1 MKKKKLYRLLSFGM
15 ILLSGASL
23 VSYVLSL
30 SWFIQEKIVQSKA
43 DGFAYP
49 DYFAYG
55 DGSEA
60 KPYGISNKRHLYNL
74 AWLQDLGHFDD
85 KTYYFELAKD
95 VDMDGLEIPP
105 IGTESHPFKGHFDGK
120 NYVVK
125 NAKIVDTLPP
135 RHPVNVSSYTL
146 PKILG
151 FFGCIGR
158 NPLDSS
164 SSSSTSTKNPNAVK
178 DFYLDNVEIASTGT
192 NVLSGLI
199 AGYVGGNLTNAG
211 VHYGKLTYA
220 GGTTNLNNFSTISH
234 YSLIGD
240 YDEKKYEWTDKP
252 GDVGYGASLDI
263 EDFYSRTS
271 SILGASDGGAG
282 KYQYLPFKGTGEK
295 QSDSFNITKEGS
307 FTYVGTNGGSVTYEG
322 QRAATGNIGYY
333 TGSSLKTNLIDVTKL
348 SQSYYTIFD
357 SSGSISSNYIY
368 TKSISKDDDLYKQTK
383 GRTYSSNKARMIR
396 LQNGLEPFD
405 ANSRDR
411 TIVVKD
417 AVIGGTTYDHILIP
431 ARCIWVKP
439 SQAGDLRFVIV
450 ATDSKHNMFSL
461 RKLTRAVAG
470 DLTSGWTGSAA
481 LAGDEIT
488 LPSASSIVRIDGNDR
503 TGSGTGMT
511 AWTDE
516 QKSDV
521 DNKRYFI
528 YVFEHTVTKDDIEN
542 NVEYAL
548 TNQNNGNGAYFWYL
562 DLGQNGSSGDIEG
575 SIEKVDFIVA
585 NDDGTLVKIGDS
597 AYTASNVLFS
607 ISGTSTSA
615 VTYSFRRPSDS
626 VGVLYYPSN
635 TTAGTVI
642 TAMGSGTSGQASGE
656 DCKEKSS

>member
-1 MKKKKLYRLLSFGM
+1 MKKNRLYRSLSLLTLF
-15 ILLSGASL
+15 LSSACL
-23 VSYVLSL
+23 VSYLL
-30 SWFIQEKIVQSKA
+30 AFSWFIQEKIVESKA
-43 DGFAYP
+43 DGYAYP

-55 DGSEA
+55 KGTESS
-60 KPYGISNKRHLYNL
+60 PYGIANKRHLYNL
-74 AWLQDLGHFDD
+74 SWLQYLGKFDD

-95 VDMDGLEIPP
+95 IDMEEMEIPP
-105 IGTESHPFKGHFDGK
+105 IGTESHPFKGSFDGK

-125 NAKIVDTLPP
+125 NAKIVDTLPS
-135 RHPVNVSSYTL
+135 RHPVNVTSSTFTS
-146 PKILG
+146 PQILG
-151 FFGCIGR
+151 FFGCIGE
-158 NPLDSS
+158 NPLSTSSSSSS
-164 SSSSTSTKNPNAVK
+164 SSSSTSGENPNAVK

-295 QSDSFNITKEGS
+295 RSDSYTFINGKA
-307 FTYVGTNGGSVTYEG
+307 TYVGQS
-322 QRAATGNIGYY
+322 AATGNIGYY

-396 LQNGLEPFD
+396 LQNGLESFD
-405 ANSRDR
+405 ANSGDR

-439 SQAGDLRFVIV
+439 SQAGALRFVIV
-450 ATDSKHNMFSL
+450 ATDSTHNMFSL
-461 RKLTRAVAG
+461 RKLTRDVAG
-470 DLTSGWTGSAA
+470 DLTSGWKDSAA

-528 YVFEHTVTKDDIEN
+528 YVFEHAVTKDDIEN

-548 TNQNNGNGAYFWYL
+548 TNQHNGNGAYFWYL

-626 VGVLYYPSN
+626 VGVLYYPSS

-656 DCKEKSS
+656 DCKKKSS